1 VIFSNI
7 ICEHPL
13 PLKGVISEEEES
25 DFKGIQWD
33 ELVFE
38 TSSFFN
44 PDEEFERISYLI
56 SEDGFFYE
64 HKFKIELTKDEKGK
78 FLNKEVDAGLSRED
92 FTGRIVFGSRIFG
105 KEYDYEMIFEALF
118 YKGEL
123 KELNLDDW
131 IKTDNSKRKEAANI
145 LHRRIE
151 KEKSKRRKPYYLFVN
166 ALKFTVSSLIAIPKW
181 VLVKKL
187 TLIFQL
193 EIWANNR

>member
-1 VIFSNI
+1 MIFSNI

-64 HKFKIELTKDEKGK
+64 HKFKIELTKDEKGN

-92 FTGRIVFGSRIFG
+92 FTGRIVFGNRIFG
-105 KEYDYEMIFEALF
+105 KEYD
-118 YKGEL
+118 
-123 KELNLDDW
+123 
-131 IKTDNSKRKEAANI
+131 
-145 LHRRIE
+145 
-151 KEKSKRRKPYYLFVN
+151 
-166 ALKFTVSSLIAIPKW
+166 
-181 VLVKKL
+181 
-187 TLIFQL
+187 
-193 EIWANNR
+193 